1 MMYVNI
7 FLKILLKIKLIKWVI
22 VWFTKQG
29 DAQDCVYAVLNLRAE
44 KIVISIL
51 MISLIML

>member
-29 DAQDCVYAVLNLRAE
+29 DAQDYVYAVLNLQAE

>member
-22 VWFTKQG
+22 VWFRKQD
-29 DAQDCVYAVLNLRAE
+29 DAQDYVYAVLNLQAE